1 MKCVDKH
8 PTCPQ
13 YKALCSSNAL
23 FNGEPLKKVCAR
35 TCENCKSQYYMIDNV
50 FLQIIFK
57 ALTFKEEPL
66 FCQNETFNCKNGGK
80 CKNTTDYNDDD
91 YIAYTCECPVGYSGF
106 LCELSQNIYHKF

>member
-35 TCENCKSQYYMIDNV
+35 TCENCKS
-50 FLQIIFK
+50 
-57 ALTFKEEPL
+57 
-66 FCQNETFNCKNGGK
+66 
-80 CKNTTDYNDDD
+80 
-91 YIAYTCECPVGYSGF
+91 
-106 LCELSQNIYHKF
+106 